1 MGRRRV
7 GVYYYDLSWTV
18 LEFARRWCGDT
29 CWGRI
34 PSQINPTL
42 LSVSVGAS
50 LAYISHNNTRS
61 RIKQPEYNMSNHGH
75 NVTNKLLARRKHDI
89 GGEKI
94 SASVSSSQLK
104 TTTRDIHLDVSS
116 DRTKN
121 AFSEDEENKPPPH
134 DNTLS
139 LITNAKKLAIP
150 ILYPPSASEQESFD
164 TNLKV
169 SIAHEKK
176 WKLQPRRAC
185 INNKKQ
191 LLLNIKQTSTSIK
204 PTLTSPPPPVDDA
217 SWANFLFGA
226 LHTPVPLIM
235 PPPQITQGI
244 LHSPPEFNRVIS
256 IEDNNNTSILQCPA
270 CPA

>member
-1 MGRRRV
+1 
-7 GVYYYDLSWTV
+7 
-18 LEFARRWCGDT
+18 
-29 CWGRI
+29 
-34 PSQINPTL
+34 
-42 LSVSVGAS
+42 
-50 LAYISHNNTRS
+50 
-61 RIKQPEYNMSNHGH
+61 MSNHGH
-75 NVTNKLLARRKHDI
+75 YVTNKLLARRKHDIDI

-104 TTTRDIHLDVSS
+104 TTQAIHLDVSS
-116 DRTKN
+116 ENT
-121 AFSEDEENKPPPH
+121 FSEDKENKPPPH

-150 ILYPPSASEQESFD
+150 ILHPPSEQESFD

-169 SIAHEKK
+169 SIAHEQK

-185 INNKKQ
+185 TNNKKQ
-191 LLLNIKQTSTSIK
+191 PLVNIKQTSTQIK

-226 LHTPVPLIM
+226 LHTPVHLM

-256 IEDNNNTSILQCPA
+256 IEDNNNTSIAMPSLPSLAPENITEDYHSGRPLLLMRRPRLKLRPSSLGCP
-270 CPA
+270 

>member
-1 MGRRRV
+1 
-7 GVYYYDLSWTV
+7 
-18 LEFARRWCGDT
+18 
-29 CWGRI
+29 
-34 PSQINPTL
+34 
-42 LSVSVGAS
+42 
-50 LAYISHNNTRS
+50 
-61 RIKQPEYNMSNHGH
+61 MSNHGH

-185 INNKKQ
+185 TNNKKQ

-204 PTLTSPPPPVDDA
+204 PTLSPPLPVDDA

-226 LHTPVPLIM
+226 LHTPVPLM
-235 PPPQITQGI
+235 PPPHITQGI

-256 IEDNNNTSILQCPA
+256 IEDNHNTSIAMPSLSSLAPENITGDYHSGGR
-270 CPA
+270 PLLLMRRPRLKLRPRSLGRP

>member
-1 MGRRRV
+1 
-7 GVYYYDLSWTV
+7 
-18 LEFARRWCGDT
+18 
-29 CWGRI
+29 
-34 PSQINPTL
+34 
-42 LSVSVGAS
+42 
-50 LAYISHNNTRS
+50 
-61 RIKQPEYNMSNHGH
+61 MSNHSH

-104 TTTRDIHLDVSS
+104 TTRAIHLDVSS

-121 AFSEDEENKPPPH
+121 TFSEDKENKPPPH
-134 DNTLS
+134 GNTLS

-150 ILYPPSASEQESFD
+150 ILYPPSEQESFD

-185 INNKKQ
+185 TNNKKQ
-191 LLLNIKQTSTSIK
+191 PLVNIKQTSTPIK
-204 PTLTSPPPPVDDA
+204 PTLPSPPPVDDT

-226 LHTPVPLIM
+226 LHTPVPLM

-256 IEDNNNTSILQCPA
+256 IEDNNNTSIAMPSLSSLAPENINGDYHSGGR
-270 CPA
+270 PLLFMRRPRLKLRPRSLGRP

>member
-1 MGRRRV
+1 M
-7 GVYYYDLSWTV
+7 
-18 LEFARRWCGDT
+18 
-29 CWGRI
+29 
-34 PSQINPTL
+34 
-42 LSVSVGAS
+42 
-50 LAYISHNNTRS
+50 
-61 RIKQPEYNMSNHGH
+61 
-75 NVTNKLLARRKHDI
+75 ARRKHDI

-104 TTTRDIHLDVSS
+104 TTRAIHLDVSS

-121 AFSEDEENKPPPH
+121 AFSEDKENKPPPH

-150 ILYPPSASEQESFD
+150 ILYPPSEQESFD
-164 TNLKV
+164 TDLKV

-185 INNKKQ
+185 TNNKKQ
-191 LLLNIKQTSTSIK
+191 LLVNIKQTSTSIK
-204 PTLTSPPPPVDDA
+204 PTLPSLPLPVDDA

-226 LHTPVPLIM
+226 LHTPVPLM

-256 IEDNNNTSILQCPA
+256 IEDNNNTSIAMPSLSSLAPENITGDYHSGGR
-270 CPA
+270 PLLLMRRPRLKLRPRSLGRP

>member
-1 MGRRRV
+1 
-7 GVYYYDLSWTV
+7 
-18 LEFARRWCGDT
+18 
-29 CWGRI
+29 
-34 PSQINPTL
+34 
-42 LSVSVGAS
+42 
-50 LAYISHNNTRS
+50 
-61 RIKQPEYNMSNHGH
+61 MSNHSH
-75 NVTNKLLARRKHDI
+75 NVTNKLLARRKQHDI
-89 GGEKI
+89 GREKI

-104 TTTRDIHLDVSS
+104 TTQDIHLDVSS

-121 AFSEDEENKPPPH
+121 AFSEDKENKPPPH

-139 LITNAKKLAIP
+139 LITNTKKLAIP
-150 ILYPPSASEQESFD
+150 ILYPPSEQESFD

-185 INNKKQ
+185 TNIKK
-191 LLLNIKQTSTSIK
+191 LLLIIIKQTSTFIK

-226 LHTPVPLIM
+226 LRTPVPLIM

-244 LHSPPEFNRVIS
+244 LHSPPEFNRMIS
-256 IEDNNNTSILQCPA
+256 IEDNNNTSIAMPSLSSLAPENINGDYHSGSR
-270 CPA
+270 PLLLMRRPRLKLRPSSLGRP

>member
-1 MGRRRV
+1 M
-7 GVYYYDLSWTV
+7 S
-18 LEFARRWCGDT
+18 
-29 CWGRI
+29 
-34 PSQINPTL
+34 
-42 LSVSVGAS
+42 
-50 LAYISHNNTRS
+50 SHS
-61 RIKQPEYNMSNHGH
+61 H
-75 NVTNKLLARRKHDI
+75 NVTNKLLAKRKHGI

-94 SASVSSSQLK
+94 STSVSSSQLK

-121 AFSEDEENKPPPH
+121 TFSEDEENKPPPH

-150 ILYPPSASEQESFD
+150 ILYPPSEQESFD

-185 INNKKQ
+185 TNNKKQ
-191 LLLNIKQTSTSIK
+191 LLVNIKQTSTSK
-204 PTLTSPPPPVDDA
+204 LTLPSPPPAVDDA

-256 IEDNNNTSILQCPA
+256 IEDNHNTSIAMPSLSSLSSNCPT
-270 CPA
+270 